1 MCLYV
6 CVCLCVYVCMCVCVC
21 MYVYMYIGLVLK
33 DVFSSFR
40 LDSLL
45 IECVLLLACDEQA
58 GIPEAIECV
67 LFL

>member
-1 MCLYV
+1 
-6 CVCLCVYVCMCVCVC
+6 